1 MSNEFQSLDIIL
13 FAMIA
18 IFLALRLRS
27 ALGRRDGNDNISE
40 RRAKPEDGASKHQP
54 KVVEL
59 PNRKMGDQECEE
71 DSEVTSEA
79 DVTDQNPWSS
89 SEMGKSL
96 SRLVSLDPTF
106 SDENFV
112 VGARVAFEMVL
123 TAFSSGDTTTLKKLL
138 SAEVYSNFSK
148 VIKDREKAGSLIS
161 DTLVGISSSEIVEL
175 YLEGHVAN
183 ITVKFVSE
191 QIKVSYDDAGEVID
205 GDPKAVITVTD
216 FWTFARDTKSKNPNW
231 SLIAT
236 RSLD

>member
-54 KVVEL
+54 NVVEL
-59 PNRKMGDQECEE
+59 PNRKNNDQESAEE
-71 DSEVTSEA
+71 YERASESDA
-79 DVTDQNPWSS
+79 ADQNPWSS

-96 SRLVSLDPTF
+96 STLVSLDPSF
-106 SDENFV
+106 SEENFV

-123 TAFSSGDTTTLKKLL
+123 TAFSSGDTSTLKKLL

-148 VIKDREKAGSLIS
+148 VIKDREKTGFLTS
-161 DTLVGISSSEIVEL
+161 DTLVGINSSEIVEL
-175 YLEGHVAN
+175 YVEGNVAN

-191 QIKVSYDDAGEVID
+191 QIKVSYDDTGKVID
-205 GDPKAVITVTD
+205 GDPKAVIAVTD